1 MAVQIEGSLLNV
13 QPPPTVPVPQNMMK
27 GLCKSLSGRY
37 AWQGLQTGALPEFNA
52 ALGYCF
58 GQVP

>member
-13 QPPPTVPVPQNMMK
+13 QPPPIVLIPQSMMK

-37 AWQGLQTGALPEFNA
+37 A
-52 ALGYCF
+52 
-58 GQVP
+58 

>member
-13 QPPPTVPVPQNMMK
+13 QPPPTVPLPQNMME

-37 AWQGLQTGALPEFNA
+37 A
-52 ALGYCF
+52 
-58 GQVP
+58 